1 VTAPAAATTLAASPA
16 AVKTPAA
23 ALTLTT
29 ALATPPAATKT
40 SAVTAAKPALARI
53 EVANGNGITGMAK
66 HYRLVLGHLGILVD
80 RISNDKPYRQ
90 VATTIQYRPGFEQH
104 AANLQKALQGK
115 VQLASRELQSSD
127 VRLVL
132 GKDAAHSLAAASEA
146 AHLQLNA
153 AVSDDK

>member
-1 VTAPAAATTLAASPA
+1 MVKAPAT
-16 AVKTPAA
+16 

-29 ALATPPAATKT
+29 TLATPPAATKMP
-40 SAVTAAKPALARI
+40 AVATAKPALPRI
-53 EVANGNGITGMAK
+53 EVSNGNGITGMAK
-66 HYRLVLGHLGILVD
+66 HYRMVLGHLGILVD